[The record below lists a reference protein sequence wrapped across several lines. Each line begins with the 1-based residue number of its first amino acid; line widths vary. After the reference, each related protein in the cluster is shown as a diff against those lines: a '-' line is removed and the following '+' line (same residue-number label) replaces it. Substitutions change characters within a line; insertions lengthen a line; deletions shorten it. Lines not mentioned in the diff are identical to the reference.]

1 MAVKSNL
8 NFVEIFPTMKF
19 NFQRKYL
26 AFPYI
31 IFLIGFIVLPLLI
44 VFFYAFTNAEGQ
56 LSLDA
61 AASFFNNPQRI
72 NILLNSIW
80 YAFLNTIVC
89 LLIGYPVAMILA
101 NKKYNKNAVI
111 VLLFVMPMWINFV
124 IRTWAT
130 KDLLYWIGITGNV
143 NPNYPLAV
151 TIGLVYNFL
160 PFVILPLYTTMLKM
174 DKSQIEAAQD
184 LGATPWQTFYKVII
198 PMTMPGIVAA
208 ATMVFMPTIS
218 SQVIPTILSERKI
231 ILFGEAIYNA
241 YFRSSTPN
249 AINIGSFMSLIMLV
263 FIGFTLFITR
273 KFNKREES
281 AKKHL
286 W

>member
-1 MAVKSNL
+1 
-8 NFVEIFPTMKF
+8 
-19 NFQRKYL
+19 
-26 AFPYI
+26 
-31 IFLIGFIVLPLLI
+31 
-44 VFFYAFTNAEGQ
+44 
-56 LSLDA
+56 
-61 AASFFNNPQRI
+61 
-72 NILLNSIW
+72 
-80 YAFLNTIVC
+80 
-89 LLIGYPVAMILA
+89 
-101 NKKYNKNAVI
+101 
-111 VLLFVMPMWINFV
+111 
-124 IRTWAT
+124 
-130 KDLLYWIGITGNV
+130 
-143 NPNYPLAV
+143 
-151 TIGLVYNFL
+151 
-160 PFVILPLYTTMLKM
+160 M

-184 LGATPWQTFYKVII
+184 LGATPWQTFYKIII

-263 FIGFTLFITR
+263 FIGFTLFLTR
-273 KFNKREES
+273 KFNRREES

>member
-1 MAVKSNL
+1 MR
-8 NFVEIFPTMKF
+8 F

-26 AFPYI
+26 AIPYI
-31 IFLIGFIVLPLLI
+31 IFLIGFIVLPLAV
-44 VFFYAFTNAEGQ
+44 VFFYAFTDSQGQ
-56 LSLDA
+56 PSWDA
-61 AASFFNNPQRI
+61 ALSFFNNPQRI
-72 NILLNSIW
+72 TILINSIW
-80 YAFLNTIVC
+80 YAILNTVLC
-89 LLIGYPVAMILA
+89 LLIGYPIAMILA
-101 NKKYNKNAVI
+101 NKKYNKNTII

-130 KDLLYWIGITGNV
+130 KDLLYWLGVTANE

-160 PFVILPLYTTMLKM
+160 PFVILPLYTTMLKL

-184 LGATPWQTFYKVII
+184 LGATPFQTFYKVII

-218 SQVIPTILSERKI
+218 SQVIPTILSEKKV

-241 YFRSSTPN
+241 YFRSSTPD
-249 AINIGSFMSLIMLV
+249 AVNIGSFMSLIMLV
-263 FIGFTLFITR
+263 FIALTLYLTR
-273 KFNKREES
+273 KFNKREEQ
-281 AKKHL
+281 ARKHL

>member
-1 MAVKSNL
+1 MR
-8 NFVEIFPTMKF
+8 F

-26 AFPYI
+26 AIPYI
-31 IFLIGFIVLPLLI
+31 IFLMGFIVLPLAVI
-44 VFFYAFTNAEGQ
+44 FFYAFTDSQGQ
-56 LSLDA
+56 PSWDA
-61 AASFFNNPQRI
+61 ALSFFNNPQRI
-72 NILLNSIW
+72 TILINSIW
-80 YAFLNTIVC
+80 YAILNTVLC
-89 LLIGYPVAMILA
+89 LLIGYPIAMILA
-101 NKKYNKNAVI
+101 NKKYNKNTII

-130 KDLLYWIGITGNV
+130 KDLLYWLGVTANE

-160 PFVILPLYTTMLKM
+160 PFVILPLYTTMLKL

-184 LGATPWQTFYKVII
+184 LGATPFQTFYKVII

-218 SQVIPTILSERKI
+218 SQVIPTILSEKKV

-241 YFRSSTPN
+241 YFRSSTPD
-249 AINIGSFMSLIMLV
+249 AVNIGSFMSLIMLV
-263 FIGFTLFITR
+263 FIALTLYLTR
-273 KFNKREES
+273 KFNKREEQ
-281 AKKHL
+281 ARKHL

>member
-1 MAVKSNL
+1 MR
-8 NFVEIFPTMKF
+8 F

-26 AFPYI
+26 AVPYI
-31 IFLIGFIVLPLLI
+31 VFLIGFIVLPLAV
-44 VFFYAFTNAEGQ
+44 VFFYAFTNSQGQ
-56 LSLDA
+56 PSWDA
-61 AASFFNNPQRI
+61 ALSFFDNPQRI
-72 NILLNSIW
+72 TILINSIW
-80 YAFLNTIVC
+80 YAILNTVLC
-89 LLIGYPVAMILA
+89 LLIGYPIAMILA
-101 NKKYNKNAVI
+101 NKKYNKNTII

-130 KDLLYWIGITGNV
+130 KDLLYWLGVTANE

-160 PFVILPLYTTMLKM
+160 PFVILPLYTTMLKL

-184 LGATPWQTFYKVII
+184 LGATPFQTFYKVII

-218 SQVIPTILSERKI
+218 SQVIPTILSEKKV

-241 YFRSSTPN
+241 YFRSSTPD
-249 AINIGSFMSLIMLV
+249 AVNIGSFMSLIMLV
-263 FIGFTLFITR
+263 FIALTLYLTR
-273 KFNKREES
+273 KFNKREEQ
-281 AKKHL
+281 ARKHL

>member
-26 AFPYI
+26 SFPYI
-31 IFLIGFIVLPLLI
+31 VFLIGFIVLPLLI

-80 YAFLNTIVC
+80 YAFVNTVVC

-101 NKKYNKNAVI
+101 NKKYNKNAVV

-130 KDLLYWIGITGNV
+130 KDLLYWLGVTANE
-143 NPNYPLAV
+143 NPNYGLAV

>member
-1 MAVKSNL
+1 MR
-8 NFVEIFPTMKF
+8 F

-31 IFLIGFIVLPLLI
+31 IFLIGFIVLPLAV
-44 VFFYAFTNAEGQ
+44 VFFYAFTDVNGQ
-56 LSLDA
+56 PSLDA
-61 AASFFNNPQRI
+61 AYTFFNNPQRI
-72 NILLNSIW
+72 NILMNSIW
-80 YAFLNTIVC
+80 YAVLNTVLC
-89 LLIGYPVAMILA
+89 LLIGYPIAMILA
-101 NKKYNKNAVI
+101 NKKYNKNTII

-130 KDLLYWIGITGNV
+130 KDLLYWLGVTAND

-160 PFVILPLYTTMLKM
+160 PFVILPLYTTMLKL

-184 LGATPWQTFYKVII
+184 LGATPFQTFYKVII

-218 SQVIPTILSERKI
+218 SQVIPTILSEKKV

-241 YFRSSTPN
+241 YFRSSTPD
-249 AINIGSFMSLIMLV
+249 AVNIGSFMSLIMLV
-263 FIGFTLFITR
+263 FIALTLYLTR
-273 KFNKREES
+273 KFNKREDQ
-281 AKKHL
+281 ARKHL

>member
-1 MAVKSNL
+1 
-8 NFVEIFPTMKF
+8 MKF

-31 IFLIGFIVLPLLI
+31 IFLFGFIVVPLFI

-56 LSLDA
+56 LSLE
-61 AASFFNNPQRI
+61 AASLFFNNPQRI

-80 YAFLNTIVC
+80 YALLNTVIC

-101 NKKYNKNAVI
+101 NKKYNKNTVI

-130 KDLLYWIGITGNV
+130 KDLLYWIGVTANA
-143 NPNYPLAV
+143 NPNYSLAV

-174 DKSQIEAAQD
+174 DHSQIEAAQD

-218 SQVIPTILSERKI
+218 SQVIPTILSEKKI
-231 ILFGEAIYNA
+231 MLFGEAIYNA

-263 FIGFTLFITR
+263 FIAVTLFLTR
-273 KFNKREES
+273 KFNRREEQS
-281 AKKHL
+281 RKHL

>member
-1 MAVKSNL
+1 
-8 NFVEIFPTMKF
+8 MKF

-31 IFLIGFIVLPLLI
+31 IFLFGFIVMPLVI
-44 VFFYAFTNAEGQ
+44 VFYYSFTDSQGAFSFESA
-56 LSLDA
+56 L
-61 AASFFNNPQRI
+61 SFFNNPQRI
-72 NILLNSIW
+72 NILLNSIG
-80 YAFLNTIVC
+80 YALLNTILC
-89 LLIGYPVAMILA
+89 LLIGYPIAMILA
-101 NKKYNKNAVI
+101 NKKYNKNPII

-130 KDLLYWIGITGNV
+130 KDLLFWLGITAPPQ
-143 NPNYPLAV
+143 PNFPLAV

-184 LGATPWQTFYKVII
+184 LGATPIQTFFKIII
-198 PMTMPGIVAA
+198 PMTMPGIIAA

-218 SQVIPTILSERKI
+218 SQVIPTILSEKKI
-231 ILFGEAIYNA
+231 ILFGEAIYDA
-241 YFRSSTPN
+241 YFRSSSSN
-249 AINIGSFMSLIMLV
+249 AINIGSFMSLVMLAI
-263 FIGFTLFITR
+263 IGITLYITR
-273 KFNKREES
+273 KFNQKES
-281 AKKHL
+281 SHRTSL

>member
-1 MAVKSNL
+1 
-8 NFVEIFPTMKF
+8 MKF

-26 AFPYI
+26 AFPYLV
-31 IFLIGFIVLPLLI
+31 FLIGFIVLPLLI
-44 VFFYAFTNAEGQ
+44 VFYYAFTNQQGQ

-61 AASFFNNPQRI
+61 ASAFFTNPQRI
-72 NILLNSIW
+72 AILFNSLGYALLNTV
-80 YAFLNTIVC
+80 LC
-89 LLIGYPVAMILA
+89 LLIGYPIAMILA
-101 NKKYNKNAVI
+101 DKKYNKNAVI

-130 KDLLYWIGITGNV
+130 KDLLFWIGITAPP
-143 NPNYPLAV
+143 NPNFALAV

-160 PFVILPLYTTMLKM
+160 PFVILPLYTTMLSM

-184 LGATPWQTFYKVII
+184 LGANHVQTFFKVII
-198 PMTMPGIVAA
+198 PMTMPGIVSA

-231 ILFGEAIYNA
+231 ILFGEAIYDA
-241 YFRSSTPN
+241 YFRSATAS
-249 AINIGSFMSLIMLV
+249 AINIGSFMSLVMLA
-263 FIGFTLFITR
+263 FIGLSLYLTRRFTG
-273 KFNKREES
+273 KES
-281 AKKHL
+281 QARTSL

>member
-1 MAVKSNL
+1 
-8 NFVEIFPTMKF
+8 MKI

-26 AFPYI
+26 SFPYI
-31 IFLIGFIVLPLLI
+31 VFLVGFIVLPLVV
-44 VFFYAFTNAEGQ
+44 VFYYAFTDVNGHPSFEAA
-56 LSLDA
+56 DA
-61 AASFFNNPQRI
+61 FFSNPQRI
-72 NILLNSIW
+72 AILMNSIGYALLNTVI
-80 YAFLNTIVC
+80 C
-89 LLIGYPVAMILA
+89 LVIGYPIAMILA

-130 KDLLYWIGITGNV
+130 KDLLYWMGITANE
-143 NPNYPLAV
+143 NPNWELAV

-174 DKSQIEAAQD
+174 DQSQIEAAQD
-184 LGATPWQTFYKVII
+184 LGATPFQTFHKVII

-218 SQVIPTILSERKI
+218 SQVIPTILSEKKI

-263 FIGFTLFITR
+263 FIGLTLFFTR
-273 KFNKREES
+273 KFNKREDQTRS
-281 AKKHL
+281 HL

>member
-1 MAVKSNL
+1 
-8 NFVEIFPTMKF
+8 MKF

-31 IFLIGFIVLPLLI
+31 VFLIGFIVLPLVI
-44 VFFYAFTNAEGQ
+44 VFYYAFTNVSGE
-56 LSLDA
+56 LSLEA
-61 AASFFNNPQRI
+61 AELFFNNPQRI
-72 NILLNSIW
+72 GILMNSIW
-80 YAFLNTIVC
+80 YALLNTVIC

-101 NKKYNKNAVI
+101 NKKYNRNAVM

-130 KDLLYWIGITGNV
+130 KDLLYWIGITANA
-143 NPNYPLAV
+143 NPNYSLAV

-218 SQVIPTILSERKI
+218 SQVIPTILSEKKI

-263 FIGFTLFITR
+263 FIVITLYLTR
-273 KFNKREES
+273 KFNRREES
-281 AKKHL
+281 SRKHL